1 MLEVSSFGKFLVTEG
16 DAVLNDDVLRSD
28 MLKKL
33 FVYILTHREHPITI
47 QELSEALWQ
56 EDETDNPAGAL
67 KNLMYRLRNILKSV
81 FGNRKYILTSTG
93 AYSWNAEVEVSFDAE
108 KFEDCCNRAKDAVKE
123 EDIIQNYEE
132 ALEFYR
138 GEFMEHILDRH
149 WAVTL
154 STYYHSLFLTA
165 TKELAELYQRAE
177 RYQDMER
184 ICINGL
190 RFDKVDEQIHCYYIM
205 ALIRQDKF
213 ELAMKNYEEA
223 AKILYDALGVR
234 NSGRLQEVQ
243 KELLKMNKG
252 IAAEGMEY
260 ISEDMA
266 EGGEPVGV
274 YLCGYPV
281 FREIYRLE
289 VRKNGRLGEAE
300 YVVLMTV
307 EVNEG
312 IRRDENEKME
322 KFLINQAMK
331 QLEESL
337 KQTLRIGDVAA
348 RYSDRQ
354 FVILLPTCTYESSV
368 RVAKRIL
375 NNFYEKN
382 KGKKVT
388 VKTEYEQVT
397 AAKSFLVK

>member
-1 MLEVSSFGKFLVTEG
+1 MLEVSSFGKFSVTER

-33 FVYILTHREHPITI
+33 FVYILTHREHPITV

-67 KNLMYRLRNILKSV
+67 KNLMYRLRNILKAV
-81 FGNRKYILTSTG
+81 FGNRKYILTSPG
-93 AYSWNAEVEVSFDAE
+93 AYSWNAEIEVSFDAE
-108 KFEDCCNRAKDAVKE
+108 KFEEYCNQAKRAVKD
-123 EDIIQNYEE
+123 EDIIQNYER
-132 ALEFYR
+132 ALGLYR
-138 GEFMEHILDRH
+138 GEFMDHILDMH

-165 TKELAELYQRAE
+165 TKELAELYQRAG
-177 RYQDMER
+177 RYQDEER

-190 RFDKVDEQIHCYYIM
+190 RFDKIDEQIHCYYIM

-223 AKILYDALGVR
+223 ARILYDVLGVR
-234 NSGRLQEVQ
+234 NSSKLQEVQ
-243 KELLKMNKG
+243 KELLKMNRE
-252 IAAEGMEY
+252 IAAEDMEY

-266 EGGEPVGV
+266 ENGEPVGV

-289 VRKNGRLGEAE
+289 VRKNGRLGETE

-312 IRRDENEKME
+312 IRRNENEKME
-322 KFLINQAMK
+322 KFLINQAMG

-368 RVAKRIL
+368 QVTKRVL
-375 NNFYEKN
+375 NNFYDKN
-382 KGKKVT
+382 KGRKVT
-388 VKTEYEQVT
+388 IKTDYEQVT
-397 AAKSFLVK
+397 ASRSSLVR